1 MSEHHWTRCSWG
13 DLAVLEYGK
22 ALRDYRQRDAA
33 VRVYGTNGPIG
44 WTDNALGCG
53 PTVVV
58 GRKGAYRG
66 LHYAPGPFWVIDTA
80 YWLRPTVRI
89 DTRWAYYQ
97 LLTQDINGRDSG
109 SAIPSL
115 SRSDFA
121 TLPVDLPP
129 LSEQRAIAE
138 VLGALDDKIEANK
151 RMAKSIQELLA
162 ATWSERFSN
171 PPGEWERREIGEL
184 VEIVGGSTPRTSIP
198 EFWDGGV
205 NWATPKDLSKL
216 STRVLRKTKRTVTE
230 SGLSQISSGLLP
242 AGTVLLSSR
251 APIGYLAVARIPVAI
266 NQGFIALRPN
276 HILPAVWLLEWLA
289 SNMGSIRDR
298 ANGTTF
304 QEISKASFRP
314 IPVAV
319 PPDPLL
325 RAWAG
330 SADALFDRLVAADEE
345 TEALAALRDT
355 LLPKLLSGE
364 LRVHDA
370 KKVPEEMV

>member
-1 MSEHHWTRCSWG
+1 MFEHHWTRCSWG

-22 ALRDYRQRDAA
+22 ALRDYRQGNRA

-138 VLGALDDKIEANK
+138 VLGALDDKIEANH
-151 RMAKSIQELLA
+151 RLAGLCDSTWRAIAASELDGALVPLSRLARFVNGGAYTKGASGTGRVVIRTPELTSGPTRSTIYSDRDVPADQLARPGDLLFVWSGSLA
-162 ATWSERFSN
+162 AHRWCRAEAIINQHIFKVIPSAGI
-171 PPGEWERREIGEL
+171 PMWL
-184 VEIVGGSTPRTSIP
+184 VHDRI
-198 EFWDGGV
+198 
-205 NWATPKDLSKL
+205 L
-216 STRVLRKTKRTVTE
+216 
-230 SGLSQISSGLLP
+230 GLLP
-242 AGTVLLSSR
+242 EFISIAADKATTMGHIQRHHLDTHVLLPNADKLVVLDGAC
-251 APIGYLAVARIPVAI
+251 APL
-266 NQGFIALRPN
+266 
-276 HILPAVWLLEWLA
+276 W
-289 SNMGSIRDR
+289 DR
-298 ANGTTF
+298 
-304 QEISKASFRP
+304 
-314 IPVAV
+314 
-319 PPDPLL
+319 
-325 RAWAG
+325 
-330 SADALFDRLVAADEE
+330 
-345 TEALAALRDT
+345 ALAAERESLVLTQLRDF
-355 LLPKLLSGE
+355 LLPKLVSSE
-364 LRVHDA
+364 LRVSEA
-370 KKVPEEMV
+370 EALVEEAM